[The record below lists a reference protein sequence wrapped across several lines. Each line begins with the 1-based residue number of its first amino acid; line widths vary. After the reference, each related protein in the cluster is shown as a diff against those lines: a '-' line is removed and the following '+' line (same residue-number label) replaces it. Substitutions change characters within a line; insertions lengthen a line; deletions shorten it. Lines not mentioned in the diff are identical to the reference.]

1 MEYLAFSDEIESVFT
16 TKGLEKYPTA
26 EVQVFVPPV
35 EVGLQPFNTEESELF
50 EKAMHRLAE
59 AVSVYNRGNV

>member
-16 TKGLEKYPTA
+16 TKGLEKCPTA

-50 EKAMHRLAE
+50 EEAMHRLAE
-59 AVSVYNRGNV
+59 AVSAQ